1 MKNKGMKQLAGI
13 MAAAVMMSSAVPVAG
28 IAAEPLPSSQEEQLN
43 DQIAEEKSDFSGESA
58 VQEGTQEGE
67 EDVSAEEKTAQED
80 QSVVEGTSE
89 SSDSEKLEQGS
100 ADEPIS
106 EIKSDIEESD
116 EEIFSNVQSEES
128 VVERQQIQTNSALV
142 KKAPEYSYT
151 LPATSLSQGSIGGVS
166 TKTILNRT
174 KTIIQ
179 SNEGG
184 YGSVNADD
192 NGALSIG
199 KMQWHAY
206 RAARLLQAIISSDNE
221 TAYDILGDSLY
232 REIIGLSTTNNNV
245 WSSRTLTNDEASKIS
260 KLLQTDKGKSLQDT
274 LEEYDISGYI
284 NRAYSLG
291 LRNAAA
297 VVYYADV
304 ENQFGSGGASRQ
316 VRYAMEIAGSRE
328 KITLNEMHI
337 GALCYNRSYNTR
349 RFRTYGYAATL
360 GWNGCPSVN
369 EQIPYGSCWNDG
381 QGVRWL
387 QSALNTYMNA
397 GLSVDGQ
404 YGAATEAAVRTF
416 QGIAGLGQDG
426 KAGKDTISTLIY
438 NMYYNMASG
447 KSDSVTTITVTD
459 IIYRESDGKWIYV
472 VNGVQD
478 TSFTGIAKNQNG
490 WWYVKNGEVDFAHY
504 GIEKNENGWWR
515 IEGGKVNFGFE
526 GFAEN
531 EKGWWYLSGGQVQ
544 FGVTDVI
551 KGTVKGKDGWWY
563 VNGGQVSFTDT
574 VAKNSLG
581 WWCIKNGMVDFSY
594 TGVAGNSLGW
604 WRIEGGKVNFGFEG
618 FAENEKG
625 WWYLSGGQVQFGVT
639 DVIKGTVK
647 GKDGWW
653 YVNGGQ
659 VSFTDTVAK
668 NSLGWW
674 CIKNGM
680 VDFSYTGVAGNSL
693 GWWRIE
699 GGKVNFGFEGFA
711 ENENGWWYLSGGQ
724 VQFNVTDIINGTVNG
739 TIGKWYVQ
747 GGQVDLDY
755 SGSVIINGQNYV
767 IEGGKVK
774 E

>member
-184 YGSVNADD
+184 

-426 KAGKDTISTLIY
+426 KAGKDTISTLIF

-618 FAENEKG
+618 FAENE
-625 WWYLSGGQVQFGVT
+625 
-639 DVIKGTVK
+639 
-647 GKDGWW
+647 
-653 YVNGGQ
+653 
-659 VSFTDTVAK
+659 
-668 NSLGWW
+668 
-674 CIKNGM
+674 
-680 VDFSYTGVAGNSL
+680 
-693 GWWRIE
+693 
-699 GGKVNFGFEGFA
+699 
-711 ENENGWWYLSGGQ
+711 NGWWYLSGGQ